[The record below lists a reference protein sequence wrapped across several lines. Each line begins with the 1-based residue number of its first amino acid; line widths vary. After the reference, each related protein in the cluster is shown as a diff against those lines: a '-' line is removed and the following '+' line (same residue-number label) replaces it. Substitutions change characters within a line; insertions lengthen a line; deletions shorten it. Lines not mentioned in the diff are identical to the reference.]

1 MKKLIRNIII
11 IYFFVCFTNSFS
23 QEKELFDLIVV
34 DENAT
39 PPLLPERM
47 IFTQRMLWGE
57 NGLMRKTGIVPL
69 NYKNREKELRIRRSI
84 LKTQQILDYTTLAA
98 MIAQVVV
105 GEKYYNG
112 DDSLHK
118 THKTIN
124 KVVNS
129 GYFTG
134 LALSLF
140 SPPPIIN
147 KKPEGF
153 RPKTNKLLSKIH
165 FTAMI
170 LTNTIDNDNKKA
182 KRAATYTAFTSYA
195 VAEIVF
201 KF

>member
-1 MKKLIRNIII
+1 LKRITRNIIVL
-11 IYFFVCFTNSFS
+11 FFLSCSYNSFS

-34 DENAT
+34 DDNAT
-39 PPLLPERM
+39 PPILPERM
-47 IFTQRMLWGE
+47 IFTQRILWGE
-57 NGLMRKTGIVPL
+57 RGLMRKTGLVPL
-69 NYKNREKELRIRRSI
+69 NYKNREKELRIRKSI

-112 DDSLHK
+112 DNSLHN

-147 KKPEGF
+147 KKTEGF

-182 KRAATYTAFTSYA
+182 NMAATYTAFTSYA